1 MFVYDGEHWGYELFE
16 RGEAIDHFVSRQ
28 EEGVHDWFPGADC
41 GGNAALLARAAGVAE
56 DDVAPYLVR
65 NAPHDDRTVLDFLR
79 AIAIDVAMVNERVTF
94 PAPIWR
100 SFRPS
105 FGDEGR

>member
-1 MFVYDGEHWGYELFE
+1 MYDGEHWGYELVD

-28 EEGVHDWFPGADC
+28 EDGARDWFPGVDC
-41 GGNAALLARAAGVAE
+41 RGNAAVLARVAGAAEGG
-56 DDVAPYLVR
+56 VAPYLVR
-65 NAPHDDRTVLDFLR
+65 NGAHDDGAVLAFLR
-79 AIAIDVAMVNERVTF
+79 AIEIDVALVDGRVTF